1 MKSAAGTVACAW
13 VVCLLGA
20 AGTGAAGPALLV
32 PLPAEM
38 REKPGVF
45 RMGAET
51 VLIVPAGDTAAAAAA
66 EQLASALRRST
77 GLPLPVRP
85 VAAGDGSISIRI
97 DAGLAD
103 LGAEGYTLSVAPAG
117 VAMAAPQPA
126 GLIRGIQTI
135 RQLLPPGALARTV
148 QEGIDWTLPGIEIRD
163 RPRFPWRGAM
173 VDVCRHMFDLPTLKQ
188 FLDMMALQKQNVLHL
203 HLTDDQGWRI
213 EIKKHPKLT
222 TLGSVRKESP
232 VIGDRT
238 RGDGTPYG
246 GFLTQAQLR
255 ELVAH
260 ARALHIALVPEI
272 EMPGHAL
279 GALAAYPELSCTG
292 GPFEVRTKWGIEP
305 DVFCAGNDQVFA
317 FLEDVLTEVL
327 DIFPSEFIH
336 IGGDECPKDRWK
348 VCAKCQARIKAEGLK
363 DEHELQSWFVRR
375 IEKFLNAKGRRLIG
389 WDEILE
395 GGLAPHAA
403 VMSWRGVKGGIAAAT
418 EGHDVVMSPTTHCY
432 LDYYQSRDKAREPD
446 AIGGFLPLQTVYGFD
461 PLPADLPADKHR
473 HILGTQGNL
482 WSEYIPT
489 PKHLHYMA
497 QPRLA
502 AIAETGWTPAAKKD
516 WSSFRTRV
524 EAHLRRLAAM
534 DVHGRPLDPEPVAGE
549 GGTEGGGPPK
559 KAD

>member
-1 MKSAAGTVACAW
+1 MKSSAVR
-13 VVCLLGA
+13 VVIAISLCLPGALGA
-20 AGTGAAGPALLV
+20 LAAGPALLV

-38 REKPGVF
+38 REKPGEF
-45 RMGAET
+45 RLGAET
-51 VLIVPAGDTAAAAAA
+51 SLIVPAGDAAAAAA
-66 EQLASALRRST
+66 ADQLATALRLST

-85 VAAGDGSISIRI
+85 VAAGDGTISIRI

-117 VAMAAPQPA
+117 VALTAAQPA

-135 RQLLPPGALARTV
+135 RQLLPPEALARTV
-148 QEGIDWTLPGIEIRD
+148 QKGIDWTLPGIEVRD
-163 RPRFPWRGAM
+163 LPRFPWRGAL
-173 VDVCRHMFDLPTLKQ
+173 VDVCRHIFDLPTLKQ
-188 FLDMMALQKQNVLHL
+188 FLDMMSLQKQNVLHI

-232 VIGDRT
+232 VIGDRK

-255 ELVAH
+255 ELVAY
-260 ARALHIALVPEI
+260 ARALHIVLVPEI

-336 IGGDECPKDRWK
+336 IGGDECPKGRWK
-348 VCAKCQARIKAEGLK
+348 RCAKCQARIKSEGLK

-395 GGLAPHAA
+395 GGLAPNAA

-418 EGHDVVMSPTTHCY
+418 EGHDVVMVPHQFCY
-432 LDYYQSRDKAREPD
+432 LNYCQRLDPD
-446 AIGGFLPLQTVYGFD
+446 RMGVLLPLQTVYGFD
-461 PLPADLPADKHR
+461 PLPAELPADKHR

-482 WSEYIPT
+482 WSEYIST
-489 PKHLHYMA
+489 PKHLYYMA

-502 AIAETGWTPAAKKD
+502 AIAEIGWTPAAKKD

-534 DVHGRPLDPEPVAGE
+534 DIHGRTLDPEPPAG
-549 GGTEGGGPPK
+549 GSTTNAAAAAK
-559 KAD
+559 